1 MGRGGV
7 LARCPGDRSGG
18 GLGADARLPL
28 GMYAVAGM
36 YLGRVDDLPI
46 VEWTGRAWLWVA
58 LTAWPLVLLAVL
70 HALFTTGGRNRA

>member
-1 MGRGGV
+1 MASMGRGGV
-7 LARCPGDRSGG
+7 LAPCRGDRSGG

-46 VEWTGRAWLWVA
+46 VEWTGRAWLEGR
-58 LTAWPLVLLAVL
+58 
-70 HALFTTGGRNRA
+70 HAQSRQRTRTRHGEVRLR

>member
-1 MGRGGV
+1 
-7 LARCPGDRSGG
+7 
-18 GLGADARLPL
+18 
-28 GMYAVAGM
+28 MYAVAGM

-70 HALFTTGGRNRA
+70 HALFTTGGRSTPACCAATARTRRSGGSPTPSPPAS